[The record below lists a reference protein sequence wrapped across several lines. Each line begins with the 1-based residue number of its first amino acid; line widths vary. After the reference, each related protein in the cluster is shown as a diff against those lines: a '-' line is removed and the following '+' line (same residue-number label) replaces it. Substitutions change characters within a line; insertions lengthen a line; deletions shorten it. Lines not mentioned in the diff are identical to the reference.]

1 MSEEIWFNLPAYS
14 GIYQV
19 SSAGRVRSR
28 FKRGARQTICDSWYY
43 LKTPNN
49 RNGYPTVHLYNMG
62 TNKRRTAPVHRLM
75 REVFFYW
82 SRKPCVNHKN
92 GIRDDNRIEN
102 LEPCTLSENSKHA
115 YDTGLSKG
123 PPKTRKLTDA
133 QVMAIYTDKRVNSNP
148 AIARE
153 FGVDT
158 SCVCRI
164 RSGENYGWLTR
175 KISQ

>member
-1 MSEEIWFNLPAYS
+1 MGNEIWFDVLDQD
-14 GIYQV
+14 GVYQV
-19 SSAGRVRSR
+19 SSFGRVRSKL
-28 FKRGARQTICDSWYY
+28 KRGARKAIWNNWYY
-43 LKTPNN
+43 LKTTNN
-49 RNGYPTVHLYNMG
+49 RNGYPTVHLYNQK

-92 GIRDDNRIEN
+92 SIRDDNRIEN

-115 YDTGLSKG
+115 YDNGRSKG
-123 PPKTRKLTDA
+123 PPKIRKLNDE
-133 QVMAIYTDKRVNSNP
+133 QVIAIYLDKRVNSNP
-148 AIARE
+148 SVARD

-164 RSGENYGWLTR
+164 KNGKSYAWLTEQLG
-175 KISQ
+175 K